1 MTSNVFKSVWD
12 AIADTPE
19 EAENLKARAALMH
32 HIRARIEKDGLT
44 QTKAAALYGVTQPR
58 MSDLLR
64 DRRVLLTVSCTVC
77 PERASMTTSISR
89 LNKSILPR
97 NKSDMRGCV
106 TP

>member
-44 QTKAAALYGVTQPR
+44 QTRAAALYGVTQPR

-64 DRRVLLTVSCTVC
+64 GKIDLFSLDMLVVMLARSGQTVQLTVSNTRRS
-77 PERASMTTSISR
+77 RATA
-89 LNKSILPR
+89 
-97 NKSDMRGCV
+97 
-106 TP
+106 